1 MATSLF
7 YDHHVNQLVLR
18 SPWQP
23 FASTLAIAFHAPSLY
38 CSLSDSEPGDA
49 GGRTADERLH
59 QTLLRSLQKMPESR
73 RQLCRALDTLACFGR
88 WRTLTIYLGISLCD
102 GRLDVVLICH
112 RFGQI
117 WNRSAAD
124 VRLPLLADSAPLS
137 ALSPSPPSST
147 PSSTLNYK
155 PILAHSRTTT
165 EQRSRM
171 DALEQG
177 NFAAEHAAVALAAV
191 KKNCSVSDKDVVKT
205 RAGT

>member
-1 MATSLF
+1 MERQQLFTLKVTDDALATLNTLANIRRWRKGKFIPGFRLERWNTLLF
-7 YDHHVNQLVLR
+7 GFHGNRLVLR

-23 FASTLAIAFHAPSLY
+23 FASILATAFHSPHLYRSPSDLGLGMLLR
-38 CSLSDSEPGDA
+38 SSDEKNNVREADDA

-59 QTLLRSLQKMPESR
+59 QTLLRSPQKMPNSR

-137 ALSPSPPSST
+137 ALSPSPLRPAR
-147 PSSTLNYK
+147 P
-155 PILAHSRTTT
+155 
-165 EQRSRM
+165 
-171 DALEQG
+171 
-177 NFAAEHAAVALAAV
+177 
-191 KKNCSVSDKDVVKT
+191 
-205 RAGT
+205 

>member
-38 CSLSDSEPGDA
+38 WSLSDSEPGDA

-59 QTLLRSLQKMPESR
+59 QTLLRSPQEMPNSR

-88 WRTLTIYLGISLCD
+88 WRTLTIYLGISLYD

-112 RFGQI
+112 RVGQI
-117 WNRSAAD
+117 GNRSAVD
-124 VRLPLLADSAPLS
+124 VRLPLLADAPLS
-137 ALSPSPPSST
+137 ALSPSPLRPAR
-147 PSSTLNYK
+147 P
-155 PILAHSRTTT
+155 
-165 EQRSRM
+165 
-171 DALEQG
+171 
-177 NFAAEHAAVALAAV
+177 
-191 KKNCSVSDKDVVKT
+191 
-205 RAGT
+205 